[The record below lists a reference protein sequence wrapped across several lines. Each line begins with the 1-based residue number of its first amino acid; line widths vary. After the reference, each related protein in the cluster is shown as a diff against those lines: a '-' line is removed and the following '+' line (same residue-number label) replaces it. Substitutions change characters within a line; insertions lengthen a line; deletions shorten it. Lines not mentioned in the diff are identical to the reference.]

1 MYNVDCL
8 VFEYGQFLGIMSTV
22 PIVMFPTQ
30 PSVAAGVE
38 EKQTKTLISD
48 EYSCVIFVSPLIVTL
63 YIQID

>member
-38 EKQTKTLISD
+38 EKTNKNIN
-48 EYSCVIFVSPLIVTL
+48 
-63 YIQID
+63 

>member
-8 VFEYGQFLGIMSTV
+8 VFECGQFLGIMSTV

-38 EKQTKTLISD
+38 EKTNKNIN
-48 EYSCVIFVSPLIVTL
+48 
-63 YIQID
+63 